1 MAGLRY
7 LILAALLCIFFAPHS
22 ARADTFKTSA
32 QAYSACQSALSTL
45 PSYMTFTDRRCR
57 HVAESKVYACEG
69 VRPAGDTFACGDF
82 FYIESTATCSGL
94 QPIAGAQSWPG
105 SGSTTCSG
113 GCAYQSAGSSVTFG
127 VGSKAVTYTSSAG
140 IKPTGAECAA
150 GDAAMDSK
158 PKTEDCAPVTGQT
171 ICTRPDGSVCATA
184 SNGKKLCWQPGETG
198 TKTTGDTLADR
209 QAGTQHTPPSLQI
222 PSGDT
227 LTKVGGPDTV
237 QTTVKNP
244 DGSSSTVTTNVTSYK
259 TDNGTDAGGSDQSE
273 GKDKDGKSASGG
285 GDCKTPP
292 VVSGDQ
298 ALAMVATQAW
308 ATRCA
313 VEAGNATKVTGDI
326 GDCKSAFSVEGDNAQ
341 AHQLRAMRAERCGD
355 APAWFKAKDGEGS
368 TADPHDGAEGKDGP
382 GTWSLKVDSRLLDT
396 SGFLGGSCPT
406 LGTLDFGRFGQV
418 SLDSTTWWC
427 PLIAAMRAV
436 MLLMGAFI
444 AVRLLL
450 GD

>member
-1 MAGLRY
+1 MTE
-7 LILAALLCIFFAPHS
+7 S
-22 ARADTFKTSA
+22 
-32 QAYSACQSALSTL
+32 QAYSACQAQLSSAPSPHECYSPDSNSMGKCYQIRFLSASGTWDNYGGRYCPDQDGPKCAGL
-45 PSYMTFTDRRCR
+45 PNIS
-57 HVAESKVYACEG
+57 
-69 VRPAGDTFACGDF
+69 
-82 FYIESTATCSGL
+82 
-94 QPIAGAQSWPG
+94 GAQSW
-105 SGSTTCSG
+105 SGSSSATCSA
-113 GCAYQSAGSSVTFG
+113 GCGYESVGSSLTFSVAG
-127 VGSKAVTYTSSAG
+127 KLVTYTDASG
-140 IKPTGAECAA
+140 LKPTGAACAA
-150 GDAAMDSK
+150 GDSQLNAAK
-158 PKTEDCAPVTGQT
+158 KEDCIPVTGQT
-171 ICTRPDGSVCATA
+171 ICVRPDGSVCATA
-184 SNGKKLCWQPGETG
+184 TNGKQLCWQSRETG

-237 QTTVKNP
+237 QTTTKNP

-298 ALAMVATQAW
+298 ALAMVATQTW

-326 GDCKSAFSVEGDNAQ
+326 GDCKSAFTVEGDNAQ
-341 AHQLRAMRAERCGD
+341 AHELRALRAERCGES
-355 APAWFKAKDGEGS
+355 PAWVKPKSGEGS
-368 TADPHDGAEGKDGP
+368 NGDPYGGSTDGKDGP

-418 SLDSTTWWC
+418 SLDGTTWWC